1 MPVYQY
7 DGQHYDLPEGLS
19 NEQAIAK
26 IKSHLGQP
34 ATAAPS
40 TPAVTT
46 EQPKRSLVEE
56 AVRQV
61 GLTGRAAYEAFT
73 SPATAVLEG
82 ATGAYNLGA
91 QLLGSKSRAP
101 SIAAEQSKMLSSV
114 LPTPE
119 NATERA
125 VQSGVQAMTS
135 TAGLAKVAPN
145 VAVLSAD
152 MARQIPTAAIS
163 GLAAQPAA
171 EFVKDATGSDL
182 AATIAGIG
190 VGTLTA
196 AGAGKALAG
205 LETGKQPIYTMKQ
218 VKERAAQSYTAVD
231 NAGVTLK
238 PDSVRGMIS
247 NIRQGLDDA
256 RMVPGTDQADAVT
269 LRLAEMEKVLG
280 NNKELSFSSLDKMRS
295 MLNDL
300 KGSSDRDISR
310 LGNVAVSK
318 VDDYISNLGA
328 GDIIAGKDGIN
339 QAVKSVMSARKD
351 WRNASRAEM
360 LDDALNTAE
369 ARALD
374 PKASESELI
383 RRGFINI
390 AANKDKLKL
399 FNETEQ
405 NVIKSVAKGGTLDP
419 LLSIAS
425 RFSPLRSQLAAAG
438 GAAVYTQSPT
448 AAIALSGGGLAADLT
463 QGFLRSRAAKSA
475 INRIA
480 SGAQPDA
487 PNLAYRGLLS
497 ETLNPPT
504 LQPEPPTGLM
514 NAPVEPVSESTR
526 KAVSDSVPEVKI
538 KPATSFDTQH
548 PIAQKI
554 AQEADRQ
561 GLGEFK
567 NILMRQ
573 AYQESRFDPMARS
586 KKNARGVMQIVP
598 GTARDL
604 GLKDPYNADDNIRA
618 GVEYMG
624 QLLRRY
630 NYDVKK
636 ALAAYNYGMGRVDKQ
651 GLTRLP
657 KETRDYLNK
666 ILQE

>member
-40 TPAVTT
+40 TPAVST
-46 EQPKRSLVEE
+46 EPPKRSLVEE
-56 AVRQV
+56 AIRQV

-145 VAVLSAD
+145 VAALSAD
-152 MARQIPTAAIS
+152 LARQIPVAGIS

-196 AGAGKALAG
+196 AGAGKTLSA
-205 LETGKQPIYTMKQ
+205 LETGKQPIYTMKE
-218 VKERAAQSYTAVD
+218 VKDRASKSYTAVD
-231 NAGVTLK
+231 NAGITLK
-238 PDSVRGMIS
+238 PDSVRGMIT

-256 RMVPGTDQADAVT
+256 RMVPGTAQADEVT
-269 LRLAEMEKVLG
+269 LRLADMEKILG
-280 NNKELSFSSLDKMRS
+280 NNKELSFSALDKMRS
-295 MLNDL
+295 TLNDL
-300 KGSSDRDISR
+300 KGSSDRDVAR

-318 VDDYISNLGA
+318 VDDYISNLDA
-328 GDIIAGKDGIN
+328 RDIIAGKEGMN
-339 QAVKSVMSARKD
+339 AAVKSVMSARKD
-351 WRNASRAEM
+351 YRNASRAQM

-374 PKASESELI
+374 PKASEGELI

-390 AANKDKLKL
+390 VANKDKLKL
-399 FNETEQ
+399 FTQTEQ
-405 NVIKSVAKGGTLDP
+405 NIIKSVAKGGPLDP
-419 LLSIAS
+419 LLSIAA
-425 RFSPLRSQLAAAG
+425 RFNPFRSQLAAAG
-438 GAAVYTQSPT
+438 EAAAFTQSPT
-448 AAIALSGGGLAADLT
+448 AAIALSTGGLAADLT
-463 QGFLRSRAAKSA
+463 QGFLRSRAATSA

-504 LQPEPPTGLM
+504 LQAEPQQGMM
-514 NAPVEPVSESTR
+514 NAPVEPMSDSTR
-526 KAVSDSVPEVKI
+526 KAVSDSVPQVI
-538 KPATSFDTQH
+538 TKPATRFDTQH
-548 PIAQKI
+548 PIAQKV

-567 NILMRQ
+567 DILMRQ

-624 QLLRRY
+624 QLLKRY

>member
-34 ATAAPS
+34 TTATPS

-46 EQPKRSLVEE
+46 EQPKRSMAEE

-82 ATGAYNLGA
+82 ISGAYNLGA
-91 QLLGSKSRAP
+91 KALGSESRMP
-101 SIAAEQSKMLSSV
+101 SFAGEQSKMLSSV

-135 TAGLAKVAPN
+135 TAGLAKAAPN
-145 VAVLSAD
+145 VAALSAD
-152 MARQIPTAAIS
+152 MARQIPVAGIS

-190 VGTLTA
+190 VGTITA

-238 PDSVRGMIS
+238 PDSVRGMIT

-328 GDIIAGKDGIN
+328 GDIIAGKEGIN
-339 QAVKSVMSARKD
+339 QAVKTIMAARKD

-419 LLSIAS
+419 LLSIAA

-504 LQPEPPTGLM
+504 LQPESQTGLM

-526 KAVSDSVPEVKI
+526 KAVSDSVPEVRI
-538 KPATSFDTQH
+538 KPATRFDTQH

-567 NILMRQ
+567 DILMRQ

-586 KKNARGVMQIVP
+586 KKNARGIMQIVP

-604 GLKDPYNADDNIRA
+604 GLKDPYNPDENIRA

-624 QLLRRY
+624 QLLKRY